1 MKKYFLILQFLA
13 IFPLFSQQSFAVY
26 FDFDQYNINPFAE
39 QQLNDWLEKNT
50 EIEVTKIYGYCDWK
64 GNNLYN
70 NNLSLQRVA
79 SVYTFLKSK
88 NISILSDYESKG
100 FGEDF
105 TQSKIQAANRKV
117 TIDYQKKVYE
127 KQDLPVIKKEPSLE
141 QSIKKAKPGDVI
153 RLQNMNFFNNSAIM
167 VPKSKPVLTDLLC
180 ILEENPKL
188 KIEIQGHICCQR
200 EKDINGISTARARA
214 VYVYLL
220 RNKIDRKRLSF
231 KGFGITKPI
240 YPIPEKS
247 EAQEDENRRV
257 EIKIIEN

>member
-1 MKKYFLILQFLA
+1 MQFLA

-64 GNNLYN
+64 GDNQYN
-70 NNLSLQRVA
+70 DNLSLQRVA
-79 SVYTFLKSK
+79 SVHAFLKSK
-88 NISILSDYESKG
+88 NISILSNYESKG

-117 TIDYQKKVYE
+117 TIDYQKRVYE
-127 KQDLPVIKKEPSLE
+127 KQHLPVITKEPSLAE
-141 QSIKKAKPGDVI
+141 SIKKAKPGDVI
-153 RLQNMNFFNNSAIM
+153 RLQNMNFFNNSAVM

-200 EKDINGISTARARA
+200 
-214 VYVYLL
+214 
-220 RNKIDRKRLSF
+220 KRH
-231 KGFGITKPI
+231 
-240 YPIPEKS
+240 
-247 EAQEDENRRV
+247 
-257 EIKIIEN
+257 